1 MRLVLKISNGHYD
14 YNTKVIQNLKVT
26 KIWGNHKY
34 KIYGKIH
41 GNYTTSI

>member
-14 YNTKVIQNLKVT
+14 YNTKLKSYK

-41 GNYTTSI
+41 GNYTTSV